1 MGTRDRDMAV
11 PTAPVGV
18 LASVGALEPVG
29 PPARSASAVP
39 VRFPRWDGGRD
50 LERPGDHAPA
60 GSTRAGAALE
70 RSVVRSLAVLRAAVC
85 LITVIYLFLWRSWYE
100 EKPAAVLVIVG
111 TAAWGAFFVVRS
123 LRHGVGERMAAA
135 TVAVAAVPVLLSPF
149 CLPPPSI
156 GDTGNW
162 VLLAVLH
169 AGLTAGWALS
179 PRRFAA
185 AEACLVLAV
194 AVGGHEGRPQVFTAV
209 TFTIVVPV
217 LFACAAV
224 RLRASGRRADDRLTS
239 AMLGH
244 RARLLVLTLDHD
256 RRERQRVLHDTVLN
270 TLTGLAWGGGDDVAL
285 ARRRCGASA
294 DAIRRLLAY
303 DFGPPPV
310 GLDAALTAAV
320 ASAGDRGLVVHLQG
334 TSPFERS
341 VLAASEEPP
350 AAVVAALAGATGEA
364 LANVARHAGTG
375 EAWVRVA
382 RAPGRLTIR
391 VCDQGAGFQPGRAA
405 PDRLGVRQSVLA
417 RVRDAGGLATV
428 ESAPGQGTVV
438 TMRWPAGPSVPAA
451 PTPTPTPTAAAGAGY
466 EAEYGERAGAELV
479 RETTAAALRR
489 DYSSGLRAVVA
500 GVALAWHVLMLVPLF
515 GTLGRVHSPLAALGI
530 WCALGLGTL
539 AVAKVSRPRPLSGAE
554 AAGLTALSVG
564 AVLASVN
571 VDDTELLRI
580 TNWPLIVVALLLAF
594 VTASRTAAQ
603 AIAAGTVALAAV
615 VVTVVVRGATDPLT
629 LSRLLSLAYGILG
642 LQLMVA
648 MIGPLLRR
656 TADTTALA
664 VRTEAETLAGQDSDA
679 MIRAGRARWLG
690 AIRGEVLPMLDALAG
705 GDADPRDPR
714 WRRLCA
720 RQAAGI
726 RRMLARDGA
735 GATLATL
742 AEDIE
747 AVAAAAEG
755 RGMTVEVQIAGESGA
770 VPLAVPFDLRA
781 GLVDLIDRTLAI
793 LPENRAMLTMWSGTD
808 GGSVFVS
815 AAWPGGREPPAL
827 TGAVQALVDVDD
839 GRLTVEL
846 RWRSAQPP
854 TASAALAASADLT

>member
-1 MGTRDRDMAV
+1 MGTRDRGMAA
-11 PTAPVGV
+11 PAAPVGV
-18 LASVGALEPVG
+18 PASVGALEP
-29 PPARSASAVP
+29 AAVP
-39 VRFPRWDGGRD
+39 AGAAPAAPAPFPRRAGGRG
-50 LERPGDHAPA
+50 LERPGDPAPA

-70 RSVVRSLAVLRAAVC
+70 RSVVRSLAGLRAAVC

-111 TAAWGAFFVVRS
+111 TAAWGAFFVARS

-156 GDTGNW
+156 GDTGSW

-179 PRRFAA
+179 PRRFAVA
-185 AEACLVLAV
+185 QACLVVAV

-224 RLRASGRRADDRLTS
+224 RLRAAGRRADDRLTS

-270 TLTGLAWGGGDDVAL
+270 TLTGLAWGGGGDVVL

-294 DAIRRLLAY
+294 DAIRQLLAY

-310 GLDAALTAAV
+310 GLDAALAAAV

-334 TSPFERS
+334 TAPLERS
-341 VLAASEEPP
+341 VRAASDEPP
-350 AAVVAALAGATGEA
+350 AVVVAALAGATGEA

-375 EAWVRVA
+375 EAWVRVE

-391 VCDQGAGFQPGRAA
+391 VRDQGAGFQPGRAA

-428 ESAPGQGTVV
+428 DSAPGRGTVV
-438 TMRWPAGPSVPAA
+438 TMRWPAGPSVS
-451 PTPTPTPTAAAGAGY
+451 AAAAAAEAGY
-466 EAEYGERAGAELV
+466 AAEYGERAGAELV
-479 RETTAAALRR
+479 REMTAVALRR

-500 GVALAWHVLMLVPLF
+500 GVALAWHVLMLVPLVV
-515 GTLGRVHSPLAALGI
+515 TLGRVRSPLAALGI

-539 AVAKVSRPRPLSGAE
+539 AVARVSRPRPLSGAE
-554 AAGLTALSVG
+554 AAALTALSVG

-571 VDDTELLRI
+571 VDNTELLRI

-603 AIAAGTVALAAV
+603 AIAACAVALGAV

-629 LSRLLSLAYGILG
+629 LSRLLSLTYGILG

-664 VRTEAETLAGQDSDA
+664 VRTEAEMLAGQDSDA
-679 MIRAGRARWLG
+679 MIRAERARWLG

-747 AVAAAAEG
+747 AVVAAAEG
-755 RGMTVEVQIAGESGA
+755 RGMTVEVQIAGEPGA
-770 VPLAVPFDLRA
+770 VPLAVPLDLRA
-781 GLVDLIDRTLAI
+781 GLVDLLDRTLAI
-793 LPENRAMLTMWSGTD
+793 LPENRAMLTMWSGTG

-846 RWRSAQPP
+846 RWQSA
-854 TASAALAASADLT
+854 

>member
-1 MGTRDRDMAV
+1 MGTRDRDTAV

-18 LASVGALEPVG
+18 LSSVGALEPVG
-29 PPARSASAVP
+29 VPARAASAVP
-39 VRFPRWDGGRD
+39 VPFPWRDGGRD
-50 LERPGDHAPA
+50 LERPGDDAPA

-70 RSVVRSLAVLRAAVC
+70 RSVVRSFAGLRAAVC

-111 TAAWGAFFVVRS
+111 TAAWGAFFVMRS

-135 TVAVAAVPVLLSPF
+135 TVAVAAVPMLLSPF

-179 PRRFAA
+179 PRRFAV
-185 AEACLVLAV
+185 AEACLVVAV

-294 DAIRRLLAY
+294 DAIRQLLAY

-334 TSPFERS
+334 TSPLERS
-341 VLAASEEPP
+341 VLAPSDEPP

-375 EAWVRVA
+375 EAWVRVE

-391 VCDQGAGFQPGRAA
+391 VRDQGAGFQPGRAA

-428 ESAPGQGTVV
+428 DSAPGQGTVV

-451 PTPTPTPTAAAGAGY
+451 PTPEAAAEAGY
-466 EAEYGERAGAELV
+466 EAGYGERAGAELV
-479 RETTAAALRR
+479 REMTAAALRQ
-489 DYSSGLRAVVA
+489 DYGSGLRAVVA

-515 GTLGRVHSPLAALGI
+515 STLGRVHSPLAALGI
-530 WCALGLGTL
+530 WCALGLGTV
-539 AVAKVSRPRPLSGAE
+539 AVATVSRPRPLSGAE

-571 VDDTELLRI
+571 VDNTELLRI

-603 AIAAGTVALAAV
+603 AIAAAAVALAAV
-615 VVTVVVRGATDPLT
+615 VVTVLVRGATDPLT
-629 LSRLLSLAYGILG
+629 LSRLLSLVYGILG

-679 MIRAGRARWLG
+679 MIRAERARWLG

-747 AVAAAAEG
+747 AVVAAAEG
-755 RGMTVEVQIAGESGA
+755 RGMTVEVQIAGEPGA
-770 VPLAVPFDLRA
+770 VPLAVPLDLRA
-781 GLVDLIDRTLAI
+781 GLVDLLDRTLAI

-846 RWRSAQPP
+846 RWQSAQ
-854 TASAALAASADLT
+854 L